1 MKTCGNFVGDFFF
14 FFSLSNSFQVS
25 MALEIEFKL
34 SNTMVLNSYIEA
46 EAGKTTSCSRIFI
59 TKIIFGL
66 GNIHVCIVSMYLLFR
81 NSRRTRRR
89 IEIELSLEGGGIFY
103 PGKQKVRLVEVVR

>member
-1 MKTCGNFVGDFFF
+1 MISFF
-14 FFSLSNSFQVS
+14 FFSLSLQFFPSFDGARDRVQVV
-25 MALEIEFKL
+25 EYDGFKFVHRGR
-34 SNTMVLNSYIEA
+34 SREDVSY
-46 EAGKTTSCSRIFI
+46 SRIFI

-66 GNIHVCIVSMYLLFR
+66 GNIYVCIVSMYLLFR

>member
-1 MKTCGNFVGDFFF
+1 MKTCGNFLGDFFF

-34 SNTMVLNSYIEA
+34 SNTMVLNSCIEA
-46 EAGKTTSCSRIFI
+46 EAGKTYLIR
-59 TKIIFGL
+59 
-66 GNIHVCIVSMYLLFR
+66 VSLLRKLYSVWEIYMYLLFR

>member
-14 FFSLSNSFQVS
+14 FFLSLQFFPSFDGARDRVQVVEYDGFKFVHRGRS
-25 MALEIEFKL
+25 REDVSLLRKLYSVWEI
-34 SNTMVLNSYIEA
+34 Y
-46 EAGKTTSCSRIFI
+46 
-59 TKIIFGL
+59 
-66 GNIHVCIVSMYLLFR
+66 MYLLFR